1 MRNGFLRGSA
11 GQRAAASVAIV
22 AVIRHDPRGIHDLLL
37 AQVAA
42 GERFNAVF
50 TGLSA
55 TPAPGNGHVLTTLTT
70 VAAPAAE
77 PGGAR

>member
-11 GQRAAASVAIV
+11 GQLAAARVAIV
-22 AVIRHDPRGIHDLLL
+22 AVIRHDTRGSHDLIL

-42 GERFNAVF
+42 GERHFHAVMA
-50 TGLSA
+50 GLSA
-55 TPAPGNGHVLTTLTT
+55 TPAPGNGHVLTT